1 MVVVLFRVVSWVV
14 VVEHWAVVLKAVPK
28 AVLLGVHLLSHH
40 PHHLLH
46 SCIECPVV
54 WCFWAHWTSWVRA
67 DCLSFCA
74 RPIWPLETAPSPVV
88 AVVVAVVVVVAHRV
102 QLHPAVACW
111 VLLLLLNRV
120 VASVAVAVYLED
132 QLKKRKENIERNR

>member
-1 MVVVLFRVVSWVV
+1 MVLFRVVSWVV
-14 VVEHWAVVLKAVPK
+14 VVEHWAVVLK

-67 DCLSFCA
+67 DCFSFCA
-74 RPIWPLETAPSPVV
+74 RPIWSLKTAPSLVV

-111 VLLLLLNRV
+111 VLLLLLNRA

-132 QLKKRKENIERNR
+132 QLKKRKETIERNR